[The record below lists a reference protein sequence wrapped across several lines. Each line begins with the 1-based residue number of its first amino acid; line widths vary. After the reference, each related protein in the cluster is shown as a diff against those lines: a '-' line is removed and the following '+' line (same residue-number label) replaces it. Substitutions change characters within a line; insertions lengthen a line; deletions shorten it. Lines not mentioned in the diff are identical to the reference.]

1 MGSIMTEEARMAEL
15 LALLEDEQEKDAE
28 QEEAKDKDE
37 KETEADDKEAEAKEV
52 EAEDREAEDREAK
65 EDEEKEVDEAV
76 AAGWEVKEGDK
87 TIETFRTAR
96 QAIEYVKERGGFDKL
111 YVYGKQVG
119 RKIDSEAAAK
129 KLLEGVEESEIVA
142 LVPELSEEAQEKI
155 AILFK
160 TAVDAQ
166 VKHQVAEEAAR
177 LEDAYDAKLAE
188 AKEQMMDQAD
198 QYLTSVVNEWTEANA
213 PAIEHKLKH
222 DIMESFMADLSDL
235 FKKHNINVS
244 ESEYKLA
251 ESLQA
256 DNDALAAK
264 LSESKLA
271 AERIA
276 EELSEAK
283 KELTRLHLSEG
294 MTELDKA
301 KFFELMESHAEERAD
316 KFEKTAKIVK
326 ESFFGKKREEVKAI
340 DESVQEAPKQ
350 DDAVARLMASMRSM
364 SRGY

>member
-1 MGSIMTEEARMAEL
+1 MGSIMTEQARMAEL

-37 KETEADDKEAEAKEV
+37 KETEADDKEAEAKEAEAK
-52 EAEDREAEDREAK
+52 EAEDKEAK

-87 TIETFRTAR
+87 TVETFRTAR
-96 QAIEYVKERGGFDKL
+96 QAIDYVKDNGGFAKL

-119 RKIDSEAAAK
+119 RKIDSDAAAK

-160 TAVDAQ
+160 TAVAEQ
-166 VKHQVAEEAAR
+166 VKHQVAEEVAL
-177 LEDAYDAKLAE
+177 LEDAYDAKLTE

-198 QYLTSVVNEWTEANA
+198 KYLTSVVNEWTEANA

-235 FKKHNINVS
+235 FKKHNINIS

-256 DNDALAAK
+256 DNDKLAAK
-264 LSESKLA
+264 LAESRIA
-271 AERIA
+271 AERVA
-276 EELSEAK
+276 AELSEAK

-294 MTELDKA
+294 MNELDKA
-301 KFFELMESHAEERAD
+301 KFLELMETHADEGVE

-326 ESFFGKKREEVKAI
+326 ESFFGKKREEAKAL
-340 DESVQEAPKQ
+340 DESVQEAPKV
-350 DDAVARLMASMRSM
+350 DDSVSRLLASMKAM

>member
-1 MGSIMTEEARMAEL
+1 MGSIMTEQARMAEL
-15 LALLEDEQEKDAE
+15 LALLEDEQEEKEDAE
-28 QEEAKDKDE
+28 QVEAKDKE
-37 KETEADDKEAEAKEV
+37 EADDKET
-52 EAEDREAEDREAK
+52 EAEDKADDK
-65 EDEEKEVDEAV
+65 EDKDDKEAKEVDEAV

-87 TIETFRTAR
+87 TVEAFRTAR
-96 QAIEYVKERGGFDKL
+96 QAIEYVKEHGGFAKL

-160 TAVDAQ
+160 TAVAEQ
-166 VKHQVAEEAAR
+166 VKHQVAEEVAL

-198 QYLTSVVNEWTEANA
+198 KYLTSVVNEWTEANA

-235 FKKHNINVS
+235 FKKHNINIS

-256 DNDALAAK
+256 DNDKLAAK
-264 LSESKLA
+264 LAESRIA
-271 AERIA
+271 AERVA
-276 EELSEAK
+276 AELSEAK

-294 MTELDKA
+294 MNELDKA
-301 KFFELMESHAEERAD
+301 KFLELMETHADEGVE

-326 ESFFGKKREEVKAI
+326 ESFFGKKREEAKAI
-340 DESVQEAPKQ
+340 DESVQEAPKV
-350 DDAVARLMASMRSM
+350 DDSVSRLLASMKAM

>member
-28 QEEAKDKDE
+28 QEDAKDKDE
-37 KETEADDKEAEAKEV
+37 KETEAEAKEV
-52 EAEDREAEDREAK
+52 EAEDKEAK

-87 TIETFRTAR
+87 TVETFRTAR
-96 QAIEYVKERGGFDKL
+96 QAIDYVKDNGGFAKL

-119 RKIDSEAAAK
+119 RKIDSDAAAK

-166 VKHQVAEEAAR
+166 VKHRVAEEVAL

-198 QYLTSVVNEWTEANA
+198 KYLTSVVNEWTEANA

-256 DNDALAAK
+256 DNDKLAAK

-301 KFFELMESHAEERAD
+301 KFFELMETHAEERAD